1 MVTLETKVSELVDK
15 RPSSV
20 VQFIYRL
27 KNTVKS
33 RNMLFFYSNFM
44 IQYCY
49 DFNETRFRLA
59 FGTNLGFGYYL

>member
-1 MVTLETKVSELVDK
+1 MNIMDAQVSIK
-15 RPSSV
+15 N
-20 VQFIYRL
+20 QFLNKDFY

-33 RNMLFFYSNFM
+33 RNMLSFYSNFM

-59 FGTNLGFGYYL
+59 FGVNLGFGYYL